1 MSRIV
6 VASENAPKAIGPYSQ
21 AIRAG
26 GFVFCSG
33 QIALDPQS
41 GEMVGGSDVALQAR
55 RVMKS
60 LEAVLQA
67 AGSSFDKVV
76 KTTIYLANMSDF
88 ATVNEIYGA
97 CFPSDPPARATVAA
111 AASID
116 FIRSAAVG
124 DELTA
129 KCEERHRGRT
139 TGTYDVAVTG
149 PDDRTIALFRGR
161 SHEVGG
167 PVLPEP

>member
-1 MSRIV
+1 MPDEATTAEK
-6 VASENAPKAIGPYSQ
+6 VAQQLRERNASAAALGIELVDVG
-21 AIRAG
+21 
-26 GFVFCSG
+26 SG
-33 QIALDPQS
+33 
-41 GEMVGGSDVALQAR
+41 R
-55 RVMKS
+55 
-60 LEAVLQA
+60 
-67 AGSSFDKVV
+67 
-76 KTTIYLANMSDF
+76 
-88 ATVNEIYGA
+88 ATVAMTVRSDMANGMGVCHGGVIFTLADCAFEYA
-97 CFPSDPPARATVAA
+97 CNSHGRATVAA

-149 PDDRTIALFRGR
+149 SDDRTIALFRGR